1 MPNSFIA
8 DPKLFQALEQRSI
21 PVPCLRGRILFNQ
34 GEAPIGLYLLKTGK
48 ASLIMKT
55 EKGKEMV
62 CLTVGSGSI
71 LGLPAIVGHVP
82 YSLSATAH
90 GSKVNFIAR
99 KDFDQLIQAQPSL
112 YPKVLEVLAAEVRSA
127 RLALSGLIR
136 KLETEVSESHKN
148 TRHDV
153 RLSRGQCA

>member
-8 DPKLFQALEQRSI
+8 DPKFFQALEQRS
-21 PVPCLRGRILFNQ
+21 VSMPCPKGRILFNQ
-34 GEAPIGLYLLKTGK
+34 GEVPIGLYLLKTGK

-55 EKGKEMV
+55 DKGEEV
-62 CLTVGSGSI
+62 VHLTVGSGSI

-82 YSLSATAH
+82 YSLSAKAH

-99 KDFDQLIQAQPSL
+99 KDFEELIQAQPSL

-127 RLALSGLIR
+127 RLALSGLMG
-136 KLETEVSESHKN
+136 KLG
-148 TRHDV
+148 TRH
-153 RLSRGQCA
+153 SRIS